1 MPALWLLAL
10 LTWTGSTAALPRNFP
25 QYRQAPVSAR
35 PADGQ
40 VVKRGEALF
49 TRHCPICHLGRPSE
63 ARPYVGRNLRGILK
77 NAKPARETEVR
88 EAIRKGNDRMPGYQ
102 YALTP
107 AQVDDLIAY
116 LKTYN

>member
-1 MPALWLLAL
+1 MPVAWLIAWLLWNASAPAP
-10 LTWTGSTAALPRNFP
+10 TRNFP
-25 QYRQAPVSAR
+25 QAPAGAR
-35 PADGQ
+35 AADRDAGI
-40 VVKRGEALF
+40 KRGETLF

-63 ARPYVGRNLRGILK
+63 SRPFIGRNLRGTLK
-77 NAKPARETEVR
+77 NAKPPQEAAVR

-107 AQVDDLIAY
+107 AQIDDLMAY